1 MLRIIVLTILVQ
13 KVVRFHFMREMG
25 RAPSGPKT
33 YLTPISLHAF
43 RSETPQ
49 LGPMHFKYE
58 KIFLGLI

>member
-1 MLRIIVLTILVQ
+1 
-13 KVVRFHFMREMG
+13 MREMG
-25 RAPSGPKT
+25 RAPSGQKT

-58 KIFLGLI
+58 KNFLGPS